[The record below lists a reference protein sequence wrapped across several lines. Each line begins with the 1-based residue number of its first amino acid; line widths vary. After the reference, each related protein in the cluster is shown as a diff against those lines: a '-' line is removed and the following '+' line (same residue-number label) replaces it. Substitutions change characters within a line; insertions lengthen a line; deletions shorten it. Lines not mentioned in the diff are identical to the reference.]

1 MTISQFDEK
10 TLSAL
15 QHQGRRMSA
24 ALAEKDR
31 KEAAIIQRRVD
42 DILDNRPRVHTVA
55 PDGEIVYDNASPWV
69 LEQAQTTAVNATG
82 EPEPVLTPQQWYGF
96 LEEPD
101 DDRGEPNGG
110 GVGLLDRP

>member
-1 MTISQFDEK
+1 MTIDSK

-42 DILDNRPRVHTVA
+42 DILDNRPRVHAVT

-69 LEQAQTTAVNATG
+69 LEQTIAVNAG
-82 EPEPVLTPQQWYGF
+82 PAEPVLTPAQWFG
-96 LEEPD
+96 LGDIDGNHPD
-101 DDRGEPNGG
+101 DPGAAAG
-110 GVGLLDRP
+110 GVSLLDRP